1 MVENGTVTLYH
12 LLNFEHRLVFLL
24 GNSGSGKTSGFVSSI
39 LPLIRCSG
47 GIYIWTLDHS
57 DFDQVSV
64 PLNFL
69 PSDFKLGLADL
80 EGLPRDSLIFYGT
93 IPKLFKF
100 TPPPPNLGYVL
111 IGRGGGGVV

>member
-1 MVENGTVTLYH
+1 MVENGTVTLDH

-64 PLNFL
+64 PFNFL
-69 PSDFKLGLADL
+69 PSDFKLGLTDL

-93 IPKLFKF
+93 IPKLFEF
-100 TPPPPNLGYVL
+100 PSPP
-111 IGRGGGGVV
+111 